1 MRVMVLVPVFL
12 LIGML
17 IPAATAGSGNIPLV
31 VTTIGPLASI
41 VEDAFG
47 GAVKVVYIIPPGADP
62 HEYQLSADQIELLR
76 RADVVVTTGGH
87 LPIEKKIAELA
98 DEGTL
103 RGQVLFINDYK
114 AQGFRYLP
122 ETWYHG
128 KDNPH
133 GVWLDPYNAISIA
146 AATEG
151 ALEKADPSRKEVY
164 QRDFQMFKEKVM
176 EVVKAYRAMVEEN
189 KTAIIQMPPD
199 EYAVYW
205 LGVNVVAAIKPEEEA
220 PAIGVDSL
228 LPETGGVDLIIY
240 GKNSPGQLKKAAEE
254 LSAKSGKPTAE
265 ITVFWANE
273 TYTDVLIEN
282 TAAVLKALGGRPQVK
297 LVHSNGNLTEY
308 VVLSLLVGVMLG
320 TAIGVIL
327 KK

>member
-1 MRVMVLVPVFL
+1 MRAGVLVLVVL
-12 LIGML
+12 ML
-17 IPAATAGSGNIPLV
+17 AAIFTPGASGSDEKPLV
-31 VTTIGPLASI
+31 VATIGPLASI
-41 VEDAFG
+41 IEEAFG
-47 GAVKVVYIIPPGADP
+47 NSVAVTYIIPPGVDP
-62 HEYQLSADQIELLR
+62 HEYQLSVGQVELLR
-76 RADVVVTTGGH
+76 RASVIVTTGGH
-87 LPIEKKIAELA
+87 LPLERKIAELEN
-98 DEGTL
+98 EGTIK
-103 RGQVLFINDYK
+103 GKALFLKDYE
-114 AQGFRYLP
+114 AEGFRYLP

-146 AATEG
+146 AATER

-164 QRDFQMFKEKVM
+164 QRDFQMFKEKVI
-176 EVVKAYRAMVEEN
+176 EVVKAYRAMVEGN

-228 LPETGGVDLIIY
+228 LLKAEGVDLIVY